1 MSASE
6 QDREWAII
14 AGGIMALLA
23 VGALWKTRLRPW
35 LDQQWGALQDGDSM
49 SALGTTW
56 DTTDL
61 VGLGILLVVLLVIG
75 LWLRGRY
82 RLARVRAERRKQEK
96 AREREERG
104 R

>member
-1 MSASE
+1 MATE
-6 QDREWAII
+6 EDREWAMI
-14 AGGIMALLA
+14 AGGIVALLA
-23 VGALWKTRLRPW
+23 AGTLWKTKLRPW
-35 LDQQWGALQDGDSM
+35 LDQQWGALRDGDSM
-49 SALGTTW
+49 SVLGTTW

-61 VGLGILLVVLLVIG
+61 VGLGAFLVVLLVIG

-82 RLARVRAERRKQEK
+82 RLARARSERRKQEK